1 MREHPD
7 DYNSYSYNCTGS
19 ITYGDTTIPCANH
32 AVHGAE
38 DLASSFANS
47 CNSSFCN
54 IGMSLDV
61 KKYQETAE
69 DLLIGSKLPGDFA
82 TGKSEFQLTENDST
96 AEKMMTAM
104 GQGKTQVSPYQMALI
119 TSAIANGGTLMRP
132 YLVDSVTNYTGTI
145 ISETTPEKY
154 KDLMTSAEASQLK
167 TYMEGVVSYGTGS
180 VLSGQSYSVAG
191 KTGTAEYSMD
201 SSSQNHSWFVGFS
214 NVDNPELVVSVI
226 VEQSDGNTKAV
237 NVAKSIF
244 DSYYY

>member
-1 MREHPD
+1 M
-7 DYNSYSYNCTGS
+7 
-19 ITYGDTTIPCANH
+19 
-32 AVHGAE
+32 
-38 DLASSFANS
+38 
-47 CNSSFCN
+47 
-54 IGMSLDV
+54 
-61 KKYQETAE
+61 
-69 DLLIGSKLPGDFA
+69 IGSKLPGDFA